1 MIVIFVKKMKF
12 KFIIDM
18 TLIVCEY
25 IDKYIIA
32 SNAFYLIL
40 HLLCCNLFVIPLRYN
55 KQLDKTVF
63 LDVHWHTYTS
73 TYYSLLLK
81 KWYRKSRGLINPSDS
96 DSKTTTQS
104 WIYTFPHSS
113 LSFFIFTIHLIN
125 LIHQIFWKKIDSFQ
139 FWFKIGFQNWTQRI
153 FNRDLIYNVLFFH
166 A

>member
-1 MIVIFVKKMKF
+1 MIVIFVKKIKF
-12 KFIIDM
+12 IIKFIIDM

-40 HLLCCNLFVIPLRYN
+40 HLLCCNSFVIPLRYN

-63 LDVHWHTYTS
+63 LDIHWHTYTS

-104 WIYTFPHSS
+104 WIYTFPYSS

-125 LIHQIFWKKIDSFQ
+125 LINFLEKNGLLSILI
-139 FWFKIGFQNWTQRI
+139 QNWTSKWDSKNFQPWSH
-153 FNRDLIYNVLFFH
+153 L
-166 A
+166 